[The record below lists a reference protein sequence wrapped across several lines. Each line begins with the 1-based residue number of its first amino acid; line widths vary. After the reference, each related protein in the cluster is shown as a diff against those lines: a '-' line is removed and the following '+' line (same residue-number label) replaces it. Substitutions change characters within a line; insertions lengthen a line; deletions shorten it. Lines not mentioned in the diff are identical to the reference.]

1 MHIAKV
7 RPSDEQWIEPPEPAL
22 DRYLLRTRRPA
33 ANDNR
38 RPSFPAFYAMQ
49 IGACAALIGVVSLIA
64 L

>member
-1 MHIAKV
+1 MRYAKV
-7 RPSDEQWIEPPEPAL
+7 RPADEQWIEPPEPAL

-38 RPSFPAFYAMQ
+38 RPMAPAFRALQ
-49 IGACAALIGVVSLIA
+49 IGACAALLSVVTLIA